1 MVKVKAEF
9 TISLGNISLTADEV
23 EIETLDE
30 EEENKFLEISLRD
43 KTTAREVSII
53 VSTNDLKKVLRAT
66 EEDWQQLLEKAIEE
80 RERDEEETDS
90 GNP

>member
-9 TISLGNISLTADEV
+9 TISLGNISLTADEA

-43 KTTAREVSII
+43 KATARDVSII

-80 RERDEEETDS
+80 RERDEEETS
-90 GNP
+90 L

>member
-9 TISLGNISLTADEV
+9 TISLGNISLTADEA

-30 EEENKFLEISLRD
+30 EEENKFLEISLSD
-43 KTTAREVSII
+43 KATAREVSII
-53 VSTNDLKKVLRAT
+53 VSTDDLKKVLRAT

-80 RERDEEETDS
+80 RERDEEETS
-90 GNP
+90 L